1 MVARIKGYRASDD
14 IETSLRYAEGHRKV
28 LEAYGIK
35 QVTSAVHNWLE
46 DPNTYVLIVESEDG
60 SKIYGGTRVQVRSPN
75 LKLPMGDAIAKIDK
89 KIYSYVDAIGD
100 YNVAEFCGLF
110 NSREVAGYGI
120 GSLYLCRIA
129 MAVSG
134 LVGIKNLLALCS
146 PITLLMSERIGFEIL
161 KDLGNNGTFYYPKLD
176 LLATTMIYTDLKDLS
191 TATEADRTAI
201 LSLRDNLSIIRTET
215 LRRKEIIIHYDLEIP
230 YLERWSLEE
239 TIENLVR
246 SDYKNRTKPGT
257 HNMRDLNIQ

>member
-14 IETSLRYAEGHRKV
+14 LETSLRYAEGHRKV

-75 LKLPMGDAIAKIDK
+75 LKLPMEDAIAKIDK

-161 KDLGNNGTFYYPKLD
+161 KDLGNNGTFYYPKEGLIATSLIARD
-176 LLATTMIYTDLKDLS
+176 LVNLPVATDEERELIF
-191 TATEADRTAI
+191 
-201 LSLRDNLSIIRTET
+201 SLREKPQQTVTENGRRGELTII
-215 LRRKEIIIHYDLEIP
+215 YDIATWL
-230 YLERWSLEE
+230 
-239 TIENLVR
+239 
-246 SDYKNRTKPGT
+246 
-257 HNMRDLNIQ
+257 

>member
-14 IETSLRYAEGHRKV
+14 IETSLRYADGHRKV

-75 LKLPMGDAIAKIDK
+75 LKLPMEDAIAKIDK

-161 KDLGNNGTFYYPKLD
+161 TDLGNNGTFYYPKEGLIATSLIARD
-176 LLATTMIYTDLKDLS
+176 LVNLPVATDEERAKIF
-191 TATEADRTAI
+191 
-201 LSLRDNLSIIRTET
+201 SLRENPSQTVTENGRRGELTII
-215 LRRKEIIIHYDLEIP
+215 YDIA
-230 YLERWSLEE
+230 RWL
-239 TIENLVR
+239 
-246 SDYKNRTKPGT
+246 
-257 HNMRDLNIQ
+257 

>member
-28 LEAYGIK
+28 LEAYGIR
-35 QVTSAVHNWLE
+35 QVTSTVHNWLE

-60 SKIYGGTRVQVRSPN
+60 SRIYGGTRVQVRSPD
-75 LKLPMGDAIAKIDK
+75 LKMPMEDAIAKIDK
-89 KIYSYVDAIGD
+89 RIYSYVDAIGD

-134 LVGIKNLLALCS
+134 LVGIKHLLALCS
-146 PITLLMSERIGFEIL
+146 PITLLMSERIGFEVL
-161 KDLGNNGTFYYPKLD
+161 KDLGNNGTFYYPKEGLIATSLIARD
-176 LLATTMIYTDLKDLS
+176 LVNLPGATD
-191 TATEADRTAI
+191 EERTKI
-201 LSLRDNLSIIRTET
+201 FSLRENPKQTVTEDGRRGELTII
-215 LRRKEIIIHYDLEIP
+215 YDIATWL
-230 YLERWSLEE
+230 
-239 TIENLVR
+239 
-246 SDYKNRTKPGT
+246 
-257 HNMRDLNIQ
+257 